1 MSQRCD
7 FFYISLSHTCVKMK
21 NTKENIIQAAV
32 LLLEGDKNCS
42 LEEIATKT
50 GVSRRTLH
58 RYFDGKE
65 ELIIAVFETLADKYY
80 KGVLEIIGE
89 EKPIVETTKNLFS
102 YDLKVFS
109 SHSTIYYLYESFS
122 SIYKFKDEDIKK
134 VEAEYLRL
142 FSKLCKEGHCNKNL
156 NAQWINA
163 YYDSIIHLGNNQI
176 KNGIEYKL
184 IEKTIWQLFWDGISK
199 IKNHHEN

>member
-1 MSQRCD
+1 
-7 FFYISLSHTCVKMK
+7 MK

-32 LLLEGDKNCS
+32 LLLEEDKNCS
-42 LEEIATKT
+42 LEEIATKA

-80 KGVLEIIGE
+80 KGILEIIGE
-89 EKPIVETTKNLFS
+89 EKPIIEIIKSLFF
-102 YDLKVFS
+102 YDLKMFS
-109 SHSTIYYLYESFS
+109 SYSTIYYLYESFNA
-122 SIYKFKDEDIKK
+122 IYKFDEAEIKK
-134 VEAEYLRL
+134 VEAEFLRI
-142 FSKLCKEGHCNKNL
+142 FSLLRKEGHCNKKL

-163 YYDSIIHLGNNQI
+163 YFDSIIHLGNNQI

-184 IEKTIWQLFWDGISK
+184 VEKTTWQLFWNGISK
-199 IKNHHEN
+199 